1 MFENLRH
8 FVSKYAK
15 LAILYLLVLAHALV
29 YSIPGWVV
37 YLLWGK
43 KLEWKEGVFVFL
55 LKPKSWPLRTWFK
68 KWSGM
73 CLGLLIFLR
82 HFRRKLFDH
91 EKVHTEQFQ
100 GQALAGLI
108 IGSALALRGFSV
120 VESVVVGLS
129 LPVLLY
135 LCASAVAWL
144 RGEDSYR
151 GNVNEEAARAIRR

>member
-1 MFENLRH
+1 MFENLRY
-8 FVSKYAK
+8 FTWKYAK
-15 LAILYLLVLAHALV
+15 LALLYLLVLAHALV

-37 YLLWGK
+37 YLFWGK
-43 KLEWKEGVFVFL
+43 KLEWREGVVLFL

-73 CLGLLIFLR
+73 CLGLMIFLR
-82 HFRRKLFDH
+82 HFRRKLFNH
-91 EKVHTEQFQ
+91 ELVHTEQFQ
-100 GQALAGLI
+100 GQALAGLFVGGAVVFLGHPLVG
-108 IGSALALRGFSV
+108 IGMGLA
-120 VESVVVGLS
+120 

-151 GNVNEEAARAIRR
+151 GNVKEEAARAITRR